1 MGRKRANNEG
11 TIYYRS
17 DRQAWCA
24 QITIEGHRMTNYA
37 RTQRECRDWIR
48 DMLVRIR
55 GGLTYDGTKITL
67 AEFMEDW
74 LTGKELSRRAR
85 TVFSYRQI
93 AHKHILP
100 IMGHMKLQDIQPA
113 HIKRLYAIK
122 HEEGRG
128 ARTVQMVH
136 SLLFS
141 VLKQAV
147 KEGILGRNPSEA
159 VDRPK
164 VEQAEFQVLNEDQ
177 AQQFLIA
184 CTGSEFEAV
193 FYLAL
198 TTSMRQGELL
208 GLKWSDVDWEKGS
221 LLVQRQLQ
229 QVENKGYALVPPKTK
244 AGKRQLKLGEASMAQ
259 LAAQRERQQV
269 AKAAAGNRWQENDLI
284 FPTTIGTPL
293 DNHRVMHEFKKI
305 LRRAGLPNIRFHDL
319 RHTSITLLL
328 EMGTPVNT
336 VQRRAGHSKA
346 SVTTDIYGHASV
358 RGQEQAAEAI
368 EELVI
373 PIAVK
378 LQSK

>member
-11 TIYYRS
+11 TIYYHASR
-17 DRQAWCA
+17 REWCA
-24 QITIEGHRMTNYA
+24 QIMIEGHRMTTYV
-37 RTQRECRDWIR
+37 RTQHECRDWIR

-55 GGLTYDGTKITL
+55 GGLTYDGTRVTL

-100 IMGHMKLQDIQPA
+100 IMGHMRLQDIQPA

-184 CTGSEFEAV
+184 CTGSEFESV

-208 GLKWSDVDWEKGS
+208 GLKWSDVDWEKGT

-269 AKAAAGNRWQENDLI
+269 AKAAAGDRWQENDLI
-284 FPTTIGTPL
+284 FPTTHRHPSGQPPCHARVQEDPEKSGIARYPL
-293 DNHRVMHEFKKI
+293 PRSSTHIHH
-305 LRRAGLPNIRFHDL
+305 P
-319 RHTSITLLL
+319 
-328 EMGTPVNT
+328 
-336 VQRRAGHSKA
+336 A
-346 SVTTDIYGHASV
+346 S
-358 RGQEQAAEAI
+358 
-368 EELVI
+368 
-373 PIAVK
+373 
-378 LQSK
+378 